1 MEITPKKQQAL
12 FLSLILLII
21 HLYPSSSELEKVKNN
36 TSLNSDEVHVGII
49 LDMRSW
55 TGKITNSC
63 ISMAIADFYAVNT
76 HCKTRLILHSRDS
89 QGDPFHAL
97 TTASNLMQNVDL
109 QAIICI
115 GMTPTGAQIL
125 ADLGSRAKIP
135 IISLFTTLPNSLTSY
150 SIQIDQ
156 DDEASQS
163 QARGISDF
171 ISVFKWK
178 EVILIHEDNTWG
190 NDNTIP
196 YLFDSL
202 HDNDIDIAR
211 RTSISLA
218 SSTHD
223 QIIEKLSMLKSLDT
237 KVFVVHMTHALAS
250 HLFLNA
256 KKLGM
261 MSKGY
266 VWIATA
272 ATMNFLHSMDSLVV
286 ESSMQGVVGF
296 RRYVPT
302 SKELHN
308 FTLRWRREM
317 YLNNP
322 NAEVSE
328 LDAYGILAY
337 DTVWAVA
344 KASEKLKTGQVS
356 DEIFYKQIVN
366 NRFRGLSGDFQFVNG
381 KLTSS
386 REFEIVNVIGKTIK
400 RVGFWNPTTGITK
413 EMNSSVFINKMDTIS
428 STSPNDE
435 LEVIIWPGGSAAIP
449 AGVGKINKLRIGVPV
464 NGLKE
469 FVNVVWDPQSINSTL
484 TVEGFCIDVFKAAID
499 TLTFEV
505 PYEFIPFVD
514 AGGRVAAGSYSDL
527 IDQVYFQKFDAA
539 VGDTTITANRSVY
552 VDFTLPYTDM
562 GIGMIVP
569 IDQNNNMWIFL
580 KPLKPNLWLT
590 IAALFVLTGFVVWII
605 ERPVNDEFQGSRAH
619 QFGMIFWYSFSTL
632 VFSQRE
638 KLFSNLS
645 KFVVIVWVFVVLIL
659 SSSYTATLASMLTI
673 QQIKLASMDNIGSQ
687 LGSVVPGA
695 LSNLNFKDSRL
706 KKYNSAEE
714 YANAL
719 SMGSISAIVDEI
731 PYVRAFLSK
740 YSAHYTTAAAK
751 YTTSTNGFGFVFQK
765 GSPLVH
771 DISRAIARLREEGT
785 LAKIENVWFNTQQ
798 SSNFMHEDST
808 SSNPSSLSLAN
819 FGGLFLITGIS
830 STLALVIFLV
840 TSIYKRTFWRTG
852 ELNKT
857 VLPL

>member
-1 MEITPKKQQAL
+1 MEITRKKQQSL

-211 RTSISLA
+211 RISISLA
-218 SSTHD
+218 SSAHD

-428 STSPNDE
+428 STSPNDK

-527 IDQVYFQKFDAA
+527 IDQVYFQKFHAA

-605 ERPVNDEFQGSRAH
+605 ERPVNDEFQG
-619 QFGMIFWYSFSTL
+619 
-632 VFSQRE
+632 E

-719 SMGSISAIVDEI
+719 SKGSISAIVDEI
-731 PYVRAFLSK
+731 PYVKAFLSK
-740 YSAHYTTAAAK
+740 YSAHYTMAAAK

-798 SSNFMHEDST
+798 SR
-808 SSNPSSLSLAN
+808 
-819 FGGLFLITGIS
+819 IS

-852 ELNKT
+852 ELNKI

>member
-1 MEITPKKQQAL
+1 MEITRKKQQSL

-211 RTSISLA
+211 RISISLA
-218 SSTHD
+218 SSTDD

-237 KVFVVHMTHALAS
+237 KVFVVHMSHALAS

-464 NGLKE
+464 NGLKQ
-469 FVNVVWDPQSINSTL
+469 FVKVVWDPQSINSTL

-605 ERPVNDEFQGSRAH
+605 ERPVNDEFQG
-619 QFGMIFWYSFSTL
+619 
-632 VFSQRE
+632 E

>member
-1 MEITPKKQQAL
+1 MEITRKKQQAL

-97 TTASNLMQNVDL
+97 TTASNLIQNVDL

-156 DDEASQS
+156 DDEGSQS

-211 RTSISLA
+211 RISISLA
-218 SSTHD
+218 SSTDD

-237 KVFVVHMTHALAS
+237 KVFVVHMSHALAS

-286 ESSMQGVVGF
+286 DSSMQGVVGF

-356 DEIFYKQIVN
+356 DEILYKQIVN

-449 AGVGKINKLRIGVPV
+449 VGVGKINKLRIGVPV
-464 NGLKE
+464 NGLKQ
-469 FVNVVWDPQSINSTL
+469 FVSVVWDPQSINATL

-706 KKYNSAEE
+706 KKYNTVEE
-714 YANAL
+714 YASAL
-719 SMGSISAIVDEI
+719 SKGSISAIVDEI
-731 PYVRAFLSK
+731 PYVKAFLSK

-771 DISRAIARLREEGT
+771 DISRAIARLREEGN

-798 SSNFMHEDST
+798 SSNFMHEDFT